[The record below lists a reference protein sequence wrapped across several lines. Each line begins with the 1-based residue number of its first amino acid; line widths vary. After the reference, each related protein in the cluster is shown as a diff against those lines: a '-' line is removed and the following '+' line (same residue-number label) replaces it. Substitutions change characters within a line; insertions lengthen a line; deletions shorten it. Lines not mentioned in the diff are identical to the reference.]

1 MWYVWKHQC
10 IMKGDGLITREDFF
24 EALWKMV
31 KYTEVDYQVMDDDGE
46 GGLYVRFTNIETEE
60 MDDE

>member
-1 MWYVWKHQC
+1 M
-10 IMKGDGLITREDFF
+10 TREDFF